1 MTTVRRRA
9 ELEHMAKAALC
20 ALYRE
25 MGYCGGMHPPETWR
39 KDEVINAILVLEEDR
54 AGTVAGC
61 DVCRQPGKWCGP
73 GVVIAMARPCVCCAE
88 STSMRSACGAARTH
102 ICHGGTHVSS
112 VTSVAIA
119 AAPAAAPPSKPAA
132 PRAARTG
139 RAKSR
144 TREQQDAT
152 AAAIAALDTGQP
164 VRLLDALEDGPFA
177 PLRLIEDSDR
187 RSLPFWQPPLPGITF
202 ATSIVTGYSWER
214 PYAGSATVLDRS
226 GAWVAAASS
235 VEIAHG
241 ALEHTGAL
249 AEFGGRPGYYQVAV
263 YPWYESKVMPSP
275 LGHVKHETAWIPAP
289 TAALLR
295 ELVNKGRW
303 PDITVLDSYTGDP
316 CRLSDWTTHVNALRA
331 HAIST
336 YGRQSPRYND
346 VKEAFGMAMSLMLG
360 AVDDGVRRT
369 WKCKARRP
377 DITHHVQA
385 HAAAMLWRWGDD
397 CRQVTPDL
405 PPVALRNIDELVVP
419 TEALDVLTRTPRPGG
434 RKPLELDELGIKLGT
449 FKVKGTEQWEVG

>member
-1 MTTVRRRA
+1 MTTVRLD
-9 ELEHMAKAALC
+9 ELHRMTHPALC
-20 ALYRE
+20 ARYRAL
-25 MGYCGGMHPPETWR
+25 GYIGGLHPLEKWL
-39 KDEVINAILVLEEDR
+39 KEELISSILDLEARR
-54 AGTVAGC
+54 AKAGC
-61 DVCRQPGKWCGP
+61 NQCRQPGESCGFAF
-73 GVVIAMARPCVCCAE
+73 VADEYVPCVCCAE
-88 STSMRSACGAARTH
+88 PTMIRAVCGAARNAV
-102 ICHGGTHVSS
+102 CPGAAPV
-112 VTSVAIA
+112 
-119 AAPAAAPPSKPAA
+119 AAPAAAPARKPAA

-139 RAKSR
+139 RARSR
-144 TREQQDAT
+144 TKEQQDAT

-164 VRLLDALEDGPFA
+164 VRLLDALENGPFA
-177 PLRLIEDSDR
+177 PLRLIEDGDR

-235 VEIAHG
+235 VQIAHG
-241 ALEHTGAL
+241 ALEHTGPL

-263 YPWYESKVMPSP
+263 YPWYESAVMPSP

-295 ELVNKGRW
+295 ELVNQGRW
-303 PDITVLDSYTGDP
+303 PDVAVLDSYTGDP

-360 AVDDGVRRT
+360 VVDDGVRRT

-385 HAAAMLWRWGDD
+385 QAAATLWRWGDD

-419 TEALDVLTRTPRPGG
+419 TDAVDVLTRTPRPGG
-434 RKPLELDELGIKLGT
+434 RKPLELDELGVKLGT
-449 FKVKGTEQWEVG
+449 FKIKGTEQWEVG

>member
-1 MTTVRRRA
+1 MTTVRRRT

-20 ALYRE
+20 ALYRD
-25 MGYCGGMHPPETWR
+25 MGYIGGKYPPEVWR

-61 DVCRQPGKWCGP
+61 DVCQQPGKWCGP

-88 STSMRSACGAARTH
+88 PTSMRSACGAARTH
-102 ICHGGTHVSS
+102 ICHGGTRVPP
-112 VTSVAIA
+112 VAGVAPA
-119 AAPAAAPPSKPAA
+119 AAPAAAPPSKPTA

-152 AAAIAALDTGQP
+152 AAAIAALDSGQP
-164 VRLLDALEDGPFA
+164 VRLLAALEDGPFA
-177 PLRLIEDSDR
+177 PLRLIEGGDK
-187 RSLPFWQPPLPGITF
+187 RSLPFWQPPLPGISF
-202 ATSIVTGYSWER
+202 GMPIVTGYAWER
-214 PYAGSATVLDRS
+214 PYTGPATVLDRS

-235 VEIAHG
+235 VQVAHG
-241 ALEHTGAL
+241 ALEHTGPL

-263 YPWYESKVMPSP
+263 YPWHESAVMPSP
-275 LGHVKHETAWIPAP
+275 LGNLKGETTWITAP

-295 ELVNKGRW
+295 DLVNQGRW
-303 PDITVLDSYTGDP
+303 PDVAILDSYTGDP
-316 CRLSDWTTHVNALRA
+316 CRLTDWTKHVNALRA
-331 HAIST
+331 HAITT
-336 YGRQSPRYND
+336 YGRQSPQYQA

-360 AVDDGVRRT
+360 RFEGGRWV
-369 WKCKARRP
+369 WPCKARRR
-377 DITHHVQA
+377 DITHHVQSQGSA
-385 HAAAMLWRWGDD
+385 TLWRWGDD

-419 TEALDVLTRTPRPGG
+419 TEALDVLTHTPRPGG

-449 FKVKGTEQWEVG
+449 FKVKCTEQWEVG